1 MSDLRD
7 SKYQMA
13 EYRISIYGRCVA
25 ARLPATEITTD
36 ALASN
41 YFHNVLL

>member
-25 ARLPATEITTD
+25 ARRRRFQRLRSR
-36 ALASN
+36 LMHS
-41 YFHNVLL
+41 HQLLS